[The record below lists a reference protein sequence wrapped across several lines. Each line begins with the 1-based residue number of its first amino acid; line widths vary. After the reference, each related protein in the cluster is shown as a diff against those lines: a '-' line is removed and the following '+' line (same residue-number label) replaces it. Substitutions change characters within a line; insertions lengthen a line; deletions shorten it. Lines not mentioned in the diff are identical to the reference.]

1 MRVAITGTD
10 TGVGKTTVA
19 VGLLSVLRHQGF
31 RVAGMKPIE
40 TGVRRGDPTSDAMR
54 LWDAAGQR
62 DSLRDVSPFVFE
74 DPVAP
79 FIAAGAGGRLIDV
92 ATLDA
97 AFARLSH
104 DRRVVVVEG
113 AGGILCPIHSDLF
126 MLDLFERWQLEVIVV
141 APNRLGT
148 INHTLLTVCAA
159 EAANLRVRGVV
170 LNDLPGGQN
179 DRSCRSNAEVLESLI
194 PHVQIV
200 RYPSIVATNGVLD
213 VATLSARV
221 SLAALCMNQP
231 TLPAA

>member
-1 MRVAITGTD
+1 MRLAITGTD
-10 TGVGKTTVA
+10 TGIGKTTVA
-19 VGLLSVLRHQGF
+19 VGLLSALRHQGF

-62 DSLRDVSPFVFE
+62 DSLRDVAPFIFE

-79 FIAAGAGGRLIDV
+79 FVAAGAGGGLIDV

-104 DRRVVVVEG
+104 DRQFVVVEG

-126 MLDLFERWQLEVIVV
+126 MLDLFARWQLDVIVV

-179 DRSCRSNAEVLESLI
+179 DHSCRSNAQVLESLI

-200 RYPSIVATNGVLD
+200 RYPSIVEMNGVVD
-213 VATLSARV
+213 IATLSARV
-221 SLAALCMNQP
+221 NLAALCMNQS

>member
-1 MRVAITGTD
+1 
-10 TGVGKTTVA
+10 
-19 VGLLSVLRHQGF
+19 
-31 RVAGMKPIE
+31 
-40 TGVRRGDPTSDAMR
+40 
-54 LWDAAGQR
+54 
-62 DSLRDVSPFVFE
+62 
-74 DPVAP
+74 
-79 FIAAGAGGRLIDV
+79 
-92 ATLDA
+92 
-97 AFARLSH
+97 
-104 DRRVVVVEG
+104 
-113 AGGILCPIHSDLF
+113 
-126 MLDLFERWQLEVIVV
+126 
-141 APNRLGT
+141 
-148 INHTLLTVCAA
+148 AA